1 MRQSRTHGRAD
12 LAIAS
17 GARCW
22 MLSRPHPRKEHLWYF
37 PMMNDQPL
45 PSASSDKGGVSRAT
59 GGHAGSSLARLHSR
73 ALYRP
78 VPPVE
83 CDDDGYPYRDGKPV
97 ESTLH
102 EELRSYAAGALRARY
117 AARDD
122 VFVAADLG
130 LFFERGNRKA
140 LLAPD
145 VLVSFGVAPEHKH
158 SYKAWEEGAVPDY
171 VLELLSPRTWRR
183 DVVVKPPL
191 YEAIG
196 VGEYW
201 IFDSVGKLPDP
212 VVGRRLD
219 AMGVYRPVG
228 ELPGG
233 GYHSEVLGLELIEH
247 GEGFRFRDPETGEIL
262 PDYVEAVGQRHAAE
276 RGRANETAARQAAE
290 RQRDDETAA
299 RQVAEARVAELE
311 ALLRQ
316 P

>member
-1 MRQSRTHGRAD
+1 
-12 LAIAS
+12 
-17 GARCW
+17 
-22 MLSRPHPRKEHLWYF
+22 MLSRRIQREEHLWYF

-45 PSASSDKGGVSRAT
+45 PSATPGKGGVSQAT
-59 GGHAGSSLARLHSR
+59 GTHAGPSLARLHSR

-97 ESTLH
+97 ESNLH
-102 EELRSYAAGALRARY
+102 DKVRRYAAGALETRY

-122 VFVAADLG
+122 VFVASDLG

-145 VLVSFGVAPEHKH
+145 VLVSFGVAQKHKN
-158 SYKAWEEGAVPDY
+158 SYKAWEEGTVPDY

-201 IFDSVGKLPDP
+201 IFDPVGKLPDP

-219 AMGVYRPVG
+219 AAGVYRPVE

-233 GYHSEVLGLELIEH
+233 GYRSDVLGLDLIVHDDRLGFRDPEI
-247 GEGFRFRDPETGEIL
+247 ERAKGFRFRDPETGEIL
-262 PDYVEAVGQRHAAE
+262 PDHLEAVAQRQVAE
-276 RGRANETAARQAAE
+276 RRRANETAARQAAE

>member
-1 MRQSRTHGRAD
+1 M
-12 LAIAS
+12 
-17 GARCW
+17 
-22 MLSRPHPRKEHLWYF
+22 
-37 PMMNDQPL
+37 
-45 PSASSDKGGVSRAT
+45 
-59 GGHAGSSLARLHSR
+59 
-73 ALYRP
+73 
-78 VPPVE
+78 PPVE

-102 EELRSYAAGALRARY
+102 DELRSYARNALRARY
-117 AARDD
+117 AGRDD

-145 VLVSFGVAPEHKH
+145 VLVSLGVAQKHKN
-158 SYKAWEEGAVPDY
+158 SYKAWEEGTVPDY
-171 VLELLSPRTWRR
+171 VLELLSPRTWR

-196 VGEYW
+196 VREYW
-201 IFDSVGKLPDP
+201 IFDPIGKLPDP

-219 AMGVYRPVG
+219 AAGVYRPVG

-233 GYHSEVLGLELIEH
+233 GFRSDVLGLDLVIHGDDLPFSDPEIVR

-262 PDYVEAVGQRHAAE
+262 PDHVETVVQRQVAE
-276 RGRANETAARQAAE
+276 RERDEEAAARRGAESERDEEAAARQVAERERDEETAARRA
-290 RQRDDETAA
+290 
-299 RQVAEARVAELE
+299 AEARVAELE

>member
-1 MRQSRTHGRAD
+1 
-12 LAIAS
+12 
-17 GARCW
+17 
-22 MLSRPHPRKEHLWYF
+22 MLSRRIQRKEHLWYF
-37 PMMNDQPL
+37 PVMNDQPL
-45 PSASSDKGGVSRAT
+45 PSATPGNGGVSGAT
-59 GGHAGSSLARLHSR
+59 GGPSLARLHSR

-78 VPPVE
+78 VPPIE
-83 CDDDGYPYRDGKPV
+83 CDDDGYPYRDGKPAD
-97 ESTLH
+97 STLH
-102 EELRSYAAGALRARY
+102 YELRTYASSALKARY

-122 VFVAADLG
+122 VFVASNLG

-145 VLVSFGVAPEHKH
+145 VLVSFGVAQKHKN

-201 IFDSVGKLPDP
+201 IFDPIGKLPDP

-219 AMGVYRPVG
+219 AAGVYRPVG

-233 GYHSEVLGLELIEH
+233 GYRSDVLGLDLVVHDDGLGFRDPEIVRAK
-247 GEGFRFRDPETGEIL
+247 GFRFRDPETGEIL
-262 PDYVEAVGQRHAAE
+262 PDHVEVVAQRNREAAARRDE
-276 RGRANETAARQAAE
+276 AAARQA
-290 RQRDDETAA
+290 
-299 RQVAEARVAELE
+299 AEARVAELE
-311 ALLRQ
+311 KLLHQ
-316 P
+316 AKS

>member
-1 MRQSRTHGRAD
+1 
-12 LAIAS
+12 
-17 GARCW
+17 
-22 MLSRPHPRKEHLWYF
+22 
-37 PMMNDQPL
+37 MMNDQPL
-45 PSASSDKGGVSRAT
+45 PAATPGKGGFSRAPGTRT
-59 GGHAGSSLARLHSR
+59 GPSLARLHSR

-83 CDDDGYPYRDGKPV
+83 CDDDGYPFQDGKPV

-102 EELRSYAAGALRARY
+102 DELRSYAAGALRARY

-130 LFFERGNRKA
+130 LLFERGNRKA
-140 LLAPD
+140 LLVPD
-145 VLVSFGVAPEHKH
+145 VLVSFGVAREHKL

-196 VGEYW
+196 VREYW
-201 IFDSVGKLPDP
+201 IFDPIGKLPDP

-219 AMGVYRPVG
+219 AAGVYRPVG

-233 GYHSEVLGLELIEH
+233 GYRSDVLGLDLMVH
-247 GEGFRFRDPETGEIL
+247 GDGLRFRDPATGEIL
-262 PDYVEAVGQRHAAE
+262 PDHLEATAQRRAAE
-276 RGRANETAARQAAE
+276 FGRDEEAAARRAAECERDAETAARE
-290 RQRDDETAA
+290 
-299 RQVAEARVAELE
+299 VAEARVAELE
-311 ALLRQ
+311 ARLSQ

>member
-1 MRQSRTHGRAD
+1 
-12 LAIAS
+12 
-17 GARCW
+17 
-22 MLSRPHPRKEHLWYF
+22 
-37 PMMNDQPL
+37 MMNDQPL
-45 PSASSDKGGVSRAT
+45 PSATPGTGRVSGA
-59 GGHAGSSLARLHSR
+59 AGTHSGPSLARLHSR

-102 EELRSYAAGALRARY
+102 EDLRSYARSALRARY

-145 VLVSFGVAPEHKH
+145 VLVSFGVAQEHKN

-201 IFDSVGKLPDP
+201 IFDPIGKLPHP

-219 AMGVYRPVG
+219 EAGVYRPVE

-233 GYHSEVLGLELIEH
+233 GYRSDVLGLDLIVHDDGLGFRDPEIVRAN
-247 GEGFRFRDPETGEIL
+247 GFRFRDPETGEIL
-262 PDYVEAVGQRHAAE
+262 PDGVEAVAQRNREA
-276 RGRANETAARQAAE
+276 AARQA
-290 RQRDDETAA
+290 T
-299 RQVAEARVAELE
+299 EARVAELE
-311 ALLRQ
+311 KLLHQ
-316 P
+316 AKS